1 MKKKNIKELY
11 TKGDIDTS
19 ETIYYLDKD
28 LIYSYSGLVIDED
41 QGVVNWEFKVV
52 DGKQNGIEKVFY
64 SNGNLEQISEYKNNL
79 QFGLSKEYDED
90 GNLTSVAVVWN
101 NGYLKTIYIVN
112 NKIAEIEI
120 DEKRISNLSL
130 PDRIKYLLLLNN
142 EDLIC
147 YKFE

>member
-19 ETIYYLDKD
+19 ETIYYLDKY

-64 SNGNLEQISEYKNNL
+64 SNVNLEQISEYKNNL
-79 QFGLSKEYDED
+79 QFGFHFLR
-90 GNLTSVAVVWN
+90 
-101 NGYLKTIYIVN
+101 
-112 NKIAEIEI
+112 IEI
-120 DEKRISNLSL
+120 HFHE
-130 PDRIKYLLLLNN
+130 
-142 EDLIC
+142 C
-147 YKFE
+147 

>member
-1 MKKKNIKELY
+1 ME
-11 TKGDIDTS
+11 
-19 ETIYYLDKD
+19 
-28 LIYSYSGLVIDED
+28 
-41 QGVVNWEFKVV
+41 
-52 DGKQNGIEKVFY
+52 
-64 SNGNLEQISEYKNNL
+64 NLEQISEYKNNL
-79 QFGLSKEYDED
+79 KFGLSKEYDED

>member
-52 DGKQNGIEKVFY
+52 DGKQNGIEKVFN

>member
-19 ETIYYLDKD
+19 ETIYYLDKY

>member
-19 ETIYYLDKD
+19 ETIYYLDKY

-52 DGKQNGIEKVFY
+52 DGKQNGMEKVFY